1 MGERAFVRLDGS
13 VFLGW
18 FGAWLRRNRP
28 ALWNFYSRC
37 GRARY
42 QRRRGQNHN
51 WRSRFGPSVVQR
63 ALRTDSTLPQR
74 RGCWHVGAPSSLR
87 MVGLVTAIILIPLLG
102 AVAVCTWPPTSA
114 EATAGRLRNGRPIA
128 LMFNVISSGC
138 ALALWRNFDGTVTGL
153 QFAERHA
160 WIPAI
165 NAEYLVGVD
174 GLSLLLVL
182 LTSLIIPFALLAQP
196 APDGSR
202 AFYATILVMQ
212 SALYGTFTAQNFV
225 LWFLF
230 YEMSLIPGFLLI
242 KIWGGEN
249 RDRAATK
256 FFLYTFLGSVA
267 MLLSFLAIYFAR
279 GTFDFAAL
287 AGLGKSGLLT
297 GNVAWL
303 AFAGIFVGLAVKVP
317 LFPFHTWLPDAYQT
331 APTGV
336 SMVLTGVLSKMGV
349 YGFVRLLLPLFPIEI
364 KVVRPWLLGL
374 AICSIVFASL
384 AAWAQSDLK
393 RMVAYLSINHLG
405 YCMLGLF
412 VITATTV
419 RPAVEMQAA
428 LSGVFMQIFN
438 HGITA
443 AALFYYVGLLEQRR
457 GLRGINDFGGLMQR
471 TPLLCGWMSVA
482 MFSSLGLPG
491 LNGFIG
497 EFLIFKGSF
506 AIAASFTAV
515 AVIGLLVTAIV
526 FARAMQALF
535 SGPLTESCS
544 AFPDLGRT
552 EKVVVVPVTL
562 LMLAIGLAPQFV
574 FNIINTTVIQMT
586 RLLS

>member
-1 MGERAFVRLDGS
+1 
-13 VFLGW
+13 
-18 FGAWLRRNRP
+18 
-28 ALWNFYSRC
+28 
-37 GRARY
+37 
-42 QRRRGQNHN
+42 
-51 WRSRFGPSVVQR
+51 
-63 ALRTDSTLPQR
+63 
-74 RGCWHVGAPSSLR
+74 
-87 MVGLVTAIILIPLLG
+87 MVGLITAIILIPLIG
-102 AVAVCTWPPTSA
+102 ALAVCTWPPASA
-114 EATAGRLRNGRPIA
+114 EAAGGRLSNPRPVA
-128 LMFNVISSGC
+128 LLFNIISAGC
-138 ALALWRNFDGTVTGL
+138 AVALWRNFDATATGL
-153 QFAERHA
+153 QFVEHHS
-160 WIPAI
+160 WIPAV

-182 LTSLIIPFALLAQP
+182 LTSVIIPFALLARP
-196 APDGSR
+196 GPDGSR
-202 AFYATILVMQ
+202 AFYAIMLVMQ

-267 MLLSFLAIYFAR
+267 MLLSFLGIYLAK
-279 GTFDFAAL
+279 GTFDFATL
-287 AGLGKSGLLT
+287 ASLGKNGLLT
-297 GNVAWL
+297 GKLAWL

-331 APTGV
+331 APIGV

-349 YGFVRLLLPLFPIEI
+349 YGFVRLLLPLFPNEI
-364 KVVRPWLLGL
+364 KIIGPWLLAL
-374 AICSIVFASL
+374 AVCSIVFAPL
-384 AAWAQSDLK
+384 AAWAQHDLK
-393 RMVAYLSINHLG
+393 RMIAYLSINHLG
-405 YCMLGLF
+405 YCMLALF
-412 VITATTV
+412 ALAASPIAAATIDLH
-419 RPAVEMQAA
+419 AA

-443 AALFYYVGLLEQRR
+443 ATLFYFVGLLEQRR
-457 GLRGINDFGGLMQR
+457 GVRGIGDFGGLMQR

-497 EFLIFKGSF
+497 EFLIFKASF
-506 AIAASFTAV
+506 ALAAVFTAI

-526 FARAMQALF
+526 FMRMMQALF

-544 AFPDLGRT
+544 AFPDLLGG
-552 EKVVVVPVTL
+552 EKLIVVPVTL
-562 LMLAIGLAPQFV
+562 LMFAIGIAPQFV
-574 FNIINTTVIQMT
+574 FNIFNTTVVQMA
-586 RLLS
+586 RLFG

>member
-1 MGERAFVRLDGS
+1 
-13 VFLGW
+13 
-18 FGAWLRRNRP
+18 
-28 ALWNFYSRC
+28 
-37 GRARY
+37 
-42 QRRRGQNHN
+42 
-51 WRSRFGPSVVQR
+51 
-63 ALRTDSTLPQR
+63 
-74 RGCWHVGAPSSLR
+74 
-87 MVGLVTAIILIPLLG
+87 LI
-102 AVAVCTWPPTSA
+102 
-114 EATAGRLRNGRPIA
+114 
-128 LMFNVISSGC
+128 
-138 ALALWRNFDGTVTGL
+138 
-153 QFAERHA
+153 ERHA

-165 NAEYLVGVD
+165 GAEYLVGLD

-182 LTSLIIPFALLAQP
+182 LTSLIIPFAFFAQRAGPGFCALMLL
-196 APDGSR
+196 
-202 AFYATILVMQ
+202 MQ

-230 YEMSLIPGFLLI
+230 YEMSLIPAFLLI

-256 FFLYTFLGSVA
+256 FFVYTFLGSVA
-267 MLLSFLAIYFAR
+267 MLLSFLGIYFAK

-287 AGLGKSGLLT
+287 ADVGKHGLLS

-303 AFAGIFVGLAVKVP
+303 AFAGIFLGLAVKVP
-317 LFPFHTWLPDAYQT
+317 LFPFHTWLPDAYET

-349 YGFVRLLLPLFPIEI
+349 YGFVRLLLPLFPNEI
-364 KVVRPWLLGL
+364 KILAPWLLAL
-374 AICSIVFASL
+374 AVCSIVFASL
-384 AAWAQSDLK
+384 AAWAQRDLK
-393 RMVAYLSINHLG
+393 RMIAYLSINHLG

-412 VITATTV
+412 AVMATTS
-419 RPAVEMQAA
+419 RPLIDTQAA

-443 AALFYYVGLLEQRR
+443 AALFYFVGLLEQRR
-457 GLRGINDFGGLMQR
+457 GLRGIGDFGGLMQR

-506 AIAASFTAV
+506 TLAASATAV
-515 AVIGLLVTAIV
+515 AVIGLLVTAIA

-535 SGPLTESCS
+535 SGPLAESCS
-544 AFPDLGRT
+544 AFPDLVRS
-552 EKVVVVPVTL
+552 EKLVVIPVTL
-562 LMLAIGLAPQFV
+562 LMFAIGIAPQFV
-574 FNIINTTVIQMT
+574 LNIFNTTVVQMA
-586 RLLS
+586 RLFA